1 MAPREDAH
9 SSHSDF
15 TRPRRPLGEARRD
28 GEGGGKDA
36 SSLLERTQ
44 HISFHLLGWPQSF
57 TENRGRESHQ
67 KNWDHL
73 CICYSPPNP
82 QYNNALSHRLYYA
95 ASMMFAMS
103 VRLSLWRQVCL
114 DETCITGR
122 LRRREKKKKGRHDG
136 ASCPPLLAV
145 TEGFFFVVN
154 AEFDLAQLPRGLYA

>member
-1 MAPREDAH
+1 MTLRGSTGGRAQFSLRLHKATAATRR
-9 SSHSDF
+9 SS
-15 TRPRRPLGEARRD
+15 PRRG
-28 GEGGGKDA
+28 GGGKDA

-73 CICYSPPNP
+73 CICYTPPHP
-82 QYNNALSHRLYYA
+82 QYNNALFHRLYYA
-95 ASMMFAMS
+95 ASMMFATS

-136 ASCPPLLAV
+136 ASCPPPLLAV
-145 TEGFFFVVN
+145 TEGFFCR
-154 AEFDLAQLPRGLYA
+154 ERGI